1 MEPLKKMTTSE
12 LMKIIKN
19 TDLDLALKIQAQTE
33 ILRREKEWKS
43 NIMNF

>member
-1 MEPLKKMTTSE
+1 MEPLKMMTTIE
-12 LMKIIKN
+12 LMKIINN
-19 TDLDLALKIQAQTE
+19 TALDFADRIKAQTE